1 MSATTAATDP
11 TSGIVFGTPVVFFP
25 VPTPWPSSAGC
36 DKYVYR
42 QGNEGLI
49 LAWDP
54 IYPAY
59 AGTEAQSCFPPQ
71 QSSWWFQSTKANPS
85 TALGPTFVCPE
96 AYSAVHSTIL
106 ANNSA
111 AQTQYTYC
119 CPPYVSRG
127 RRPPHHGSMS
137 VRTSADVSK
146 RQQIHPEC
154 HLSA

>member
-119 CPPYVSRG
+119 CPPYVS
-127 RRPPHHGSMS
+127 
-137 VRTSADVSK
+137 
-146 RQQIHPEC
+146 
-154 HLSA
+154 